1 MPSSTGSHTRYAVK
15 IERLEWVNF
24 RNLAGGSLVP
34 GSSVNTIYGENAQ
47 GKTNLLEAVWL
58 FTGVR
63 SFRGAKD
70 SDLVAR
76 GESSAALKIGFTGE
90 ERSQTAELRIENG
103 KKTALLNSVPLK
115 SCSDLI
121 GKFRAV
127 AFSPENLSL
136 VGGGPVLRRNFIDLA
151 LCEARPGYAS
161 LLGRYER
168 TLFQRNALLKDI
180 PRHSELLDSLDI
192 WDEKLAAYGEK
203 VAALREAY
211 LEKLRGP
218 AEEFYSG
225 ICGNREKIGLNYQ
238 KSAQNLR
245 EALAGARAS
254 DVVSGHTSFGPH
266 RDDVEITVDSAPARA
281 FASQG
286 QKRSAVLA
294 FKLAEAEL
302 LFRDSGEEPVI
313 LLDDVMSELD
323 SGRQDYLFNHLDRF
337 QVFITCCEP
346 GAVMKNKAGRLF
358 EMAGGSIVA

>member
-1 MPSSTGSHTRYAVK
+1 MGSHTRCAVK
-15 IERLEWVNF
+15 IERLEWSNY
-24 RNLAGGSLVP
+24 RNLSGGSLDP
-34 GSSVNTIYGENAQ
+34 GPSVNTVYGKNAQ

-70 SDLVAR
+70 ADLIAR
-76 GESSAALKIGFTGE
+76 GESFSTLKIGFYSE
-90 ERSQTAELRIENG
+90 ERSQTAEIRIENG
-103 KKTALLNSVPLK
+103 KKSALLNSVPLK
-115 SCSDLI
+115 SCSGLI

-127 AFSPENLSL
+127 AFSPENISL
-136 VGGGPVLRRNFIDLA
+136 VGGGPALRRNFMDLA
-151 LCEARPGYAS
+151 LCEEKPGYAS
-161 LLGRYER
+161 LLERYER

-192 WDEKLAAYGEK
+192 WDEKLSAYGEK
-203 VAALREAY
+203 VVSLREAY

-218 AEEFYSG
+218 AEAFYAG
-225 ICGNREKIGLNYQ
+225 ICENREKIGLNYQ

-245 EALAGARAS
+245 EALTEARAA
-254 DVVSGHTSFGPH
+254 DVVSGHTSVGPH
-266 RDDVEITVDSAPARA
+266 RDDMEITVDSAPARA

-294 FKLAEAEL
+294 LKLAEAEL

-346 GAVMKNKAGRLF
+346 GAVMKNRTGRLF
-358 EMAGGSIVA
+358 EMDGGAVRI